1 MTERLNTHS
10 KSRETRTMMLQHE
23 SLMADP
29 SNWSDEDMKRRPQTP
44 RSLPVLFT
52 ELMECASNAI

>member
-1 MTERLNTHS
+1 MTERLNAHS

-29 SNWSDEDMKRRPQTP
+29 SNWSDKDMKRRPQIP
-44 RSLPVLFT
+44 RSLPVLFIK
-52 ELMECASNAI
+52 LMEYASNAV